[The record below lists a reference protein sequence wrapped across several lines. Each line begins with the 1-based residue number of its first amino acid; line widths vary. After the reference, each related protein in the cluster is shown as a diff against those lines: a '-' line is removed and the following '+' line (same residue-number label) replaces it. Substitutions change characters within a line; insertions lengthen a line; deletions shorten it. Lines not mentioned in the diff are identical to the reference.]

1 MKNKSKIELFS
12 LLQALILIVVQ
23 AKKMDKDGFVRPVT
37 IEDIDEFPGWF
48 GVKVMEGRKCKKK
61 LDCGLNCLLDFF
73 MFLWLC
79 RMFASLQHLAEP
91 HLYNT
96 ISP

>member
-1 MKNKSKIELFS
+1 MKKTKSKIELFS

-48 GVKVMEGRKCKKK
+48 GVKMMEGSRFEKKQ
-61 LDCGLNCLLDFF
+61 LFWLNFC
-73 MFLWLC
+73 
-79 RMFASLQHLAEP
+79 
-91 HLYNT
+91 T
-96 ISP
+96 